1 MCKTTF
7 LNYLVPGKPNCHRMF
22 RRGLRLAAPL
32 SAPSTS
38 LCFSWFECFR
48 PVGKKR
54 PKTMSQFLAHIL
66 VRKLASKRSKRL
78 VDGVRA
84 KLSPFSPRF
93 TKREVRVQQER
104 AASARSRL
112 LLSDDSHPSRTY
124 VKAFGISKKRCFEQ
138 ALHDTTVIMRV
149 TFVPMCALAQRV
161 GPFCA
166 HFWCAFW
173 PKMGPKTGP
182 VFGTRIATQ
191 KWDQTFQNV
200 LFVHPGGNQ
209 IRCQKQAPVWG
220 QKLTPPARFC

>member
-1 MCKTTF
+1 
-7 LNYLVPGKPNCHRMF
+7 
-22 RRGLRLAAPL
+22 
-32 SAPSTS
+32 
-38 LCFSWFECFR
+38 
-48 PVGKKR
+48 
-54 PKTMSQFLAHIL
+54 MSQFLAHIL

-209 IRCQKQAPVWG
+209 IRYQKLAPVWV
-220 QKLTPPARFC
+220 QKLAPGASFLCNLVGNFSNHWTCGPRTAMQRRSSFCLPGVGKTVRNDKLPADSNHAPTIPRR